1 MTDRTAPH
9 RPAGAGGQV
18 LVPYWLTGADRAA
31 IATAVRATLDA
42 ATVHPVAAI
51 HLQDVLTE
59 LHVATVRDAVWPAS
73 AARVRQATGWGADVL
88 PVRFSA
94 VELAGVLA
102 LPALPAG
109 VRDVLDGGA
118 A

>member
-1 MTDRTAPH
+1 VTDRTAARP
-9 RPAGAGGQV
+9 PAGAEEV
-18 LVPYWLTGADRAA
+18 LVPHWLTAAHRAA
-31 IATAVRATLDA
+31 VAAAVRAVLDA
-42 ATVHPVAAI
+42 GAVHPVAAI

-73 AARVRQATGWGADVL
+73 AARVRRATGWDADVL

-102 LPALPAG
+102 LPTLPAA
-109 VRDVLDGGA
+109 VRAVLGGGA

>member
-1 MTDRTAPH
+1 VSALA
-9 RPAGAGGQV
+9 AGDAAGQV

-31 IATAVRATLDA
+31 VAAAVRAALDA
-42 ATVHPVAAI
+42 DTVHPVAAI

-73 AARVRQATGWGADVL
+73 AARVRRATGWGADVL
-88 PVRFSA
+88 PVRFSGA
-94 VELAGVLA
+94 ELAGVLA

-109 VRDVLDGGA
+109 VRAVLDGGA

>member
-1 MTDRTAPH
+1 VSALAPG
-9 RPAGAGGQV
+9 PV
-18 LVPYWLTGADRAA
+18 LTPYWLSGADRAA
-31 IATAVRATLDA
+31 IAAAVRTALDTGA
-42 ATVHPVAAI
+42 VHPVVAI

-73 AARVRQATGWGADVL
+73 AARVRRATGWGADVL

-109 VRDVLDGGA
+109 VRGVLDGGA